1 MDIVCGTGVGC
12 LVFKTGIGQ
21 VCHRKLFDI
30 LKNFI
35 KLNTFLTCLL
45 VPWQQTVNSPTSSP
59 SHHDLSD
66 LSDLRVT
73 PDVAWDSLW
82 HVFTGR
88 P

>member
-45 VPWQQTVNSPTSSP
+45 VPYPGSKQLCPISNP
-59 SHHDLSD
+59 SHH
-66 LSDLRVT
+66 DLRVT
-73 PDVAWDSLW
+73 PDVAWEPLW

>member
-35 KLNTFLTCLL
+35 KLNTYWHVYWHPGSRQLC
-45 VPWQQTVNSPTSSP
+45 STSSP